1 MYICVSK
8 IMYVVDI
15 QILFKRIF
23 LNQKI
28 VLYGINEFGNGEE
41 IKKSMFLNIDASI
54 LFKDLLACQ

>member
-1 MYICVSK
+1 MYA
-8 IMYVVDI
+8 VDI

-23 LNQKI
+23 LNRKI